1 VLPVQAW
8 NCDRRRSGGDAT
20 LSLHAYDVTAR
31 RDIPE
36 AMVDR
41 RLWTAVSE
49 SGSVCHR
56 DVRSARAGRCAM
68 EVSAIGMVMG
78 AAAAMGLLW
87 WGLHSSPV
95 DADFI
100 DPQADRQ
107 FRERTHRP
115 N

>member
-1 VLPVQAW
+1 
-8 NCDRRRSGGDAT
+8 
-20 LSLHAYDVTAR
+20 
-31 RDIPE
+31 
-36 AMVDR
+36 
-41 RLWTAVSE
+41 
-49 SGSVCHR
+49 
-56 DVRSARAGRCAM
+56 M

-107 FRERTHRP
+107 FRARTHRP
-115 N
+115 E

>member
-1 VLPVQAW
+1 MQAW
-8 NCDRRRSGGDAT
+8 KGDTARAGDDAT
-20 LSLHAYDVTAR
+20 VSPRAYDVTHR
-31 RDIPE
+31 GEIVLPT
-36 AMVDR
+36 VDL
-41 RLWTAVSE
+41 RLWTAVPE
-49 SGSVCHR
+49 WGSVCHQ
-56 DVRSARAGRCAM
+56 DVHSARAGRWAM

-115 N
+115 D